1 MQDAPLTHAL
11 VQAYWRELDA
21 RYRPPNVRR
30 FPELDAIPPERIDR
44 LRTFFL
50 GYIYPPADRR
60 PERDEAFLH
69 FGAFMRSPRKLWPLL
84 GQAAASVFKLGRM
97 LGAALKAAYHT
108 LEAYNESER
117 LEAFML
123 ETAEKSGY
131 RAESFENPEAVR
143 DLVRLIPER
152 RIARFQAE
160 LIALFE
166 ALANVK
172 LLKTTL
178 EIMEG
183 SLKVMQAQA
192 NLYSEAEFRGLNY
205 GYGILKAG
213 HDLFLEMGESQAAL
227 VLRGI
232 ALIERDWLENVMRR
246 TPVTQNP
253 GPIPDAPLPSA

>member
-1 MQDAPLTHAL
+1 MKDAPLTRAL
-11 VQAYWRELDA
+11 VQAFWRELDA
-21 RYRPPNVRR
+21 RYRPENVRR
-30 FPELDAIPPERIDR
+30 FPELHAIPLERIDR

-50 GYIYPPADRR
+50 DYIYPPADRR
-60 PERDEAFLH
+60 PERDQAFLH
-69 FGAFMRSPRKLWPLL
+69 FGAFLRSPRKLWPLL
-84 GQAAASVFKLGRM
+84 GQAASSVFKLGRM

-123 ETAEKSGY
+123 ETAEKFGY
-131 RAESFENPEAVR
+131 RPESFENPEAVR

-160 LIALFE
+160 LIALFDT
-166 ALANVK
+166 LANVK

-232 ALIERDWLENVMRR
+232 ALVERDWLENVMRR
-246 TPVTQNP
+246 TPATQNP
-253 GPIPDAPLPSA
+253 GPIADAPLSSQ